1 MVQREDWGEKKQ
13 ESQWC
18 RWKVRET
25 GTFVEGNGQTQK
37 MFRTNE
43 LTTVLLRVR
52 LREERTHGLT
62 LRFLAQRLGDYCFP
76 GSELQPQEAGMMGK
90 RLSMLLMLEGKAAHE
105 SYWAARLQTC
115 PGDSGEP

>member
-1 MVQREDWGEKKQ
+1 LGLKKQ

-25 GTFVEGNGQTQK
+25 GAIVEGNGQTQK

-52 LREERTHGLT
+52 PREERTWGLT
-62 LRFLAQRLGDYCFP
+62 LRFLA
-76 GSELQPQEAGMMGK
+76 
-90 RLSMLLMLEGKAAHE
+90 
-105 SYWAARLQTC
+105 
-115 PGDSGEP
+115 